1 MQQKSTPWGLSDSA
15 TEVAEGIT
23 IYTTATHGGIHLA
36 AKRNARVPEYMRRS
50 GGWYEEDCEFAIAV
64 AVFPDEFKDYYDLES
79 VDKVFRDYYPD
90 SYQRFY
96 ERTLKLGESMV
107 RDRRD
112 FEMAHKNDFVGVSA
126 CGDWHPS
133 VPKGW
138 VGVTATP
145 GAQRTQGDEPRQFL
159 VPEAEYQTRSRFG
172 FVVDPDRHGPWDE
185 AKSPE
190 ENLAAQ
196 ALDESMPAPDEMTP

>member
-23 IYTTATHGGIHLA
+23 IYTTATHGGIHLNGA
-36 AKRNARVPEYMRRS
+36 RNARVPDYMRRA
-50 GGWYEEDCEFAIAV
+50 GGWYEEDSEFAIAV
-64 AVFPDEFKDYYDLES
+64 MVFPDELEGYYDLES
-79 VDKVFRDYYPD
+79 ANEVFKNFYPD
-90 SYQRFY
+90 SYERFY
-96 ERTLKLGESMV
+96 DRTLAPGESRA
-107 RDRRD
+107 RDRCD
-112 FEMAHKNDFVGVSA
+112 FEQSHKDDFVVISA

-145 GAQRTQGDEPRQFL
+145 GAQHAQGVEPRQFL

-185 AKSPE
+185 ATSPE

-196 ALDESMPAPDEMTP
+196 ALDEPMPAPDEMTP